1 MDYLKKSPVDAAY
14 SATVKLHIQDVDY
27 ASNMVLFFMIEECR
41 RLAVHPSHRK
51 HTVVG
56 FSIVGT

>member
-51 HTVVG
+51 HTVV
-56 FSIVGT
+56 